1 MNLDNI
7 ELNFAQAKII
17 REVIDEH
24 ISQELGQ
31 YEITTFTKK

>member
-17 REVIDEH
+17 REYVNNGLLDEENPSLH
-24 ISQELGQ
+24 FIL
-31 YEITTFTKK
+31 